1 MMKKLL
7 LLLVPAALLALSACQ
22 PSGGNNSNGGGDTPI
37 IDPDRKKD
45 LTVNFFLDYSHSE
58 EPFFVYEW
66 YTLIPMGECPEEAK
80 LTSADASDPLF
91 PVFVCW
97 SEYSS
102 SIDDS
107 HAWNFKTDSKTGKIL
122 NLYGI
127 WTSAE

>member
-1 MMKKLL
+1 MKKLIL
-7 LLLVPAALLALSACQ
+7 LLIPAALLALTGCK
-22 PSGGNNSNGGGDTPI
+22 NTPDEPVEPEPEI
-37 IDPDRKKD
+37 PYVDLDRKKD

-66 YTLIPMGECPEEAK
+66 YTLVPMGVCPEEAR
-80 LTSADASDPLF
+80 LTSEDASDPLF

>member
-1 MMKKLL
+1 MKKLIL
-7 LLLVPAALLALSACQ
+7 LLIPAALLALTGCKND
-22 PSGGNNSNGGGDTPI
+22 PGKVEPDPDVPY

-66 YTLIPMGECPEEAK
+66 YTLVPMGECPEEAR

-127 WTSAE
+127 WASAE